1 MKYVIKREGVF
12 DDYILMVAD
21 VVNYGY
27 DDIDWDFYKTDNPQ
41 DATKF
46 CFSCA
51 AYEVI
56 MDLGLD
62 KEEWVVFPL
71 EGSDESKL

>member
-21 VVNYGY
+21 VVNFLAE
-27 DDIDWDFYKTDNPQ
+27 DIDWDMSQTSCPQ

-46 CFSCA
+46 TSIREAFWS
-51 AYEVI
+51 V
-56 MDLGLD
+56 DLLGLD
-62 KEEWVVFPL
+62 EDEWGVVSL
-71 EGSDESKL
+71 ES

>member
-21 VVNYGY
+21 VVQF
-27 DDIDWDFYKTDNPQ
+27 IDHDVEWDVLQVDTLQ

-46 CFSCA
+46 TFINEA
-51 AYEVI
+51 LYAMEV
-56 MDLGLD
+56 LGLD
-62 KEEWVVFPL
+62 EEEWCVVPV
-71 EGSDESKL
+71 EVTYDQQD